1 MNTGI
6 IASRYATAL
15 LKLVDET
22 GSGESVAAQVQV
34 IEAAL
39 DGSQEFRH
47 AVADP
52 AVSPESK
59 LGLFEAAV
67 ASSGAGLSSVA
78 EPVEAPEETEPLS
91 SAGTLRQ
98 AQRPAGASGVL
109 APELRKFIQ
118 LLIRNGRIG
127 DARLVFTTF
136 ITEFYRSRHI
146 KRARL
151 IVADASLL
159 SPAASSVAEFSSVA
173 EPVEAHEEPFDSEPL
188 RTSGTLRQAQR
199 PDEQRPAETPSLET
213 RLRDVIE
220 SKTGCKLDL
229 KTEVDPTLIGGF
241 IFEVDDLLLD
251 ASVSRQIDIIRRQFI
266 EKNRRIV

>member
-22 GSGESVAAQVQV
+22 GSGESVAAQVQM

-39 DGSQEFRH
+39 DGSSDFRH

-52 AVSPESK
+52 AVSAESK
-59 LGLFEAAV
+59 IGLFEAAV
-67 ASSGAGLSSVA
+67 AGPSSVA
-78 EPVEAPEETEPLS
+78 EPVEAPKEG
-91 SAGTLRQ
+91 SAQGSLRQ
-98 AQRPAGASGVL
+98 FGALRPVGEPVEPQRPEPL
-109 APELRKFIQ
+109 APELRKFIS

-136 ITEFYRSRHI
+136 ITEYYRSRHI

-151 IVADASLL
+151 VVADPSLL
-159 SPAASSVAEFSSVA
+159 SLVASSVAEL
-173 EPVEAHEEPFDSEPL
+173 VEAPEEASAQESL
-188 RTSGTLRQAQR
+188 RQVGALRPVGALRQAQR
-199 PDEQRPAETPSLET
+199 PEPQRPEVPSLES
-213 RLRDVIE
+213 RLREVIE
-220 SKTGCKLDL
+220 NQTGCKLLL
-229 KTEVDPTLIGGF
+229 KTEVDPALIGGF
-241 IFEVDDLLLD
+241 VFEVDDLLLD

>member
-67 ASSGAGLSSVA
+67 A
-78 EPVEAPEETEPLS
+78 P
-91 SAGTLRQ
+91 
-98 AQRPAGASGVL
+98 L

-136 ITEFYRSRHI
+136 ITEYYRARHI

-151 IVADASLL
+151 VVADGSLL
-159 SPAASSVAEFSSVA
+159 SSAAVV
-173 EPVEAHEEPFDSEPL
+173 
-188 RTSGTLRQAQR
+188 RQAHQPIEAPENIIPYAR
-199 PDEQRPAETPSLET
+199 PSQDTRSWIREPRCHQPSY
-213 RLRDVIE
+213 
-220 SKTGCKLDL
+220 
-229 KTEVDPTLIGGF
+229 
-241 IFEVDDLLLD
+241 
-251 ASVSRQIDIIRRQFI
+251 
-266 EKNRRIV
+266 